1 MTEAEHQELIR
12 ETSSLARLAESE
24 VSEETLEELRHL
36 YRQIGKLI
44 GVSPGRSIA
53 ADVL

>member
-12 ETSSLARLAESE
+12 ETASLARLAQSE
-24 VSEETLEELRHL
+24 VSRETLEEMHHV

-44 GVSPGRSIA
+44 GVMPGRTIA
-53 ADVL
+53 AGVP